1 MRHVAIAAKYYQ
13 RNLQEILLRWSKDEL
28 TISSFSHYTLRNRV
42 FLLLKQKMKVA
53 KYFNPILYE
62 IIDLSFEN
70 GKTKKIYTT
79 LSFKAFEHSIWETVF
94 PTGFKDATFNFVLR
108 MYHCYCH
115 LWSNE
120 YLIAFFLQYLTAFIV
135 VLFRILIIRFKNWD
149 YWRLF

>member
-1 MRHVAIAAKYYQ
+1 
-13 RNLQEILLRWSKDEL
+13 
-28 TISSFSHYTLRNRV
+28 
-42 FLLLKQKMKVA
+42 MKVA
-53 KYFNPILYE
+53 KYFNPTLYE
-62 IIDLSFEN
+62 IIDLSFDN

-120 YLIAFFLQYLTAFIV
+120 YLIAFFLQYIQLGRMKSYS
-135 VLFRILIIRFKNWD
+135 LQLIIRFEITKEVIPIKLGKFD
-149 YWRLF
+149 RQFHWRHIICHCTFQIMCEVDLWNRGYEIQFLRGPIYL